1 MDTLYNTGPELLKWI
16 QPALVDQ
23 AHLASGSM
31 LLFVAAYAALST
43 LTVIPM
49 VNIGYRMVRTFF
61 SP

>member
-1 MDTLYNTGPELLKWI
+1 MKWI